1 MRLLEQLPGDSG
13 EWERLIGELTVN
25 ETYFFRDRG
34 QFKLLRYVV
43 LPKLIEG
50 RRAHGR
56 LRVWSAGCSTGEEI
70 YSLAILL
77 DHLLAGE
84 SGAWRLELYGT
95 DIDARAID
103 HARRGCYRD
112 WSFRGVDP
120 QLQQGYF
127 TSRGGEWTLL
137 PRIHD
142 MVRFHKA
149 NLLASVEYAPEL
161 PANDFDLILCR
172 NVFIYFDREAIAR
185 VVGRLSAAL
194 APDGYLLTGHNELF
208 EQHLPQ
214 LETVVFPESVIYRRR
229 GGAGEQPASAHP
241 FPMAASRAPPKPPRP
256 VSLTRRDSG
265 RVPVVPD
272 PARSAAA
279 PTDLT
284 RAQALYEQ
292 GAYAAAA
299 EMAERAAGQRH
310 DAYEGCCLRARCLAN
325 LARYEEAL
333 RVLEEALR
341 LNDLAHE
348 PYYLMAHIREAQGRT
363 AEALGLLDR
372 VIYLDPA
379 FIPAYLDLAALHE
392 RMDNGARSR
401 KLREVALRLIER
413 LPLEAE
419 VPPYSGLTVAE
430 LKAYVTELI
439 GPPADTPSEDNRN
452 RGGRP

>member
-1 MRLLEQLPGDSG
+1 MARLRQLVRQRTGICLPTEEGDHGKFQGVIERRLAHTDCRSPDDYMRLLEQLPGDSG

-70 YSLAILL
+70 YSLAI
-77 DHLLAGE
+77 
-84 SGAWRLELYGT
+84 
-95 DIDARAID
+95 
-103 HARRGCYRD
+103 
-112 WSFRGVDP
+112 
-120 QLQQGYF
+120 
-127 TSRGGEWTLL
+127 
-137 PRIHD
+137 
-142 MVRFHKA
+142 
-149 NLLASVEYAPEL
+149 LLASVEYAPEL

-229 GGAGEQPASAHP
+229 GGAGEQPSSAHP

-265 RVPVVPD
+265 RVPVIPD
-272 PARSAAA
+272 PSRSAAA
-279 PTDLT
+279 PSDLT

-292 GAYAAAA
+292 GAYAEAA

-325 LARYEEAL
+325 LARYEKAL

-363 AEALGLLDR
+363 AEAQGLLDR